1 MHLTGS
7 VVFWRDDKGFG
18 FIVDQASQEKL
29 FFHIRDLKLNQQAM
43 LAELTALSASPAST
57 AETATQ
63 TTIETTSETADKT
76 GAAKLDPEINAAAM
90 QVIKHYRPSVGD
102 QLHYNLGT
110 DKKGRPIATNW
121 QPSVNCLSGHISHH
135 IANYMA
141 KLENSSTSTS
151 DANATH
157 KANSKTNNQ
166 PNKAAQ
172 LHHNIDIQHTKDI
185 ALFFRMGFFILFIIA
200 VLFGT
205 LPYLLPILYLE
216 ASLFTFWLYRADKDA
231 AKLRQRDRLP
241 EQSLQLFSLIG
252 GWPGAYIAQKR
263 LKHKSSKW
271 LFQRE
276 FALIILANTLLIIWL
291 LSSNGKNFFS
301 QFAFLAG

>member
-18 FIVDQASQEKL
+18 FIVDQASQQKL

-57 AETATQ
+57 AETT
-63 TTIETTSETADKT
+63 KT
-76 GAAKLDPEINAAAM
+76 DAAKVDTEIDNQTAAM

-102 QLHYNLGT
+102 QLNYSLGT

-121 QPSVNCLSGHISHH
+121 QPSVNCLSGHMSHH

-151 DANATH
+151 DANATN
-157 KANSKTNNQ
+157 KASSKTNNQ
-166 PNKAAQ
+166 PNKTAQ
-172 LHHNIDIQHTKDI
+172 LNHNIDIQHTKDI